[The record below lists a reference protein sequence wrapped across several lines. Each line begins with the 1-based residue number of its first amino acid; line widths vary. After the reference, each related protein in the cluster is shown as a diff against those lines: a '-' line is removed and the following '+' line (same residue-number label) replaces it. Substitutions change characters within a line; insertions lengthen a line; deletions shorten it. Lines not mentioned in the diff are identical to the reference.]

1 MRLQDCQ
8 GVFEDAGKPGARGLT
23 LLPSGYRLPPMPDP
37 TDAAQTRLE
46 PPSPTPGHEVEKPKA
61 KKPGIVRT
69 RPYHALKAIP
79 GIDRKLLDGIAAG
92 RSLLSLATQYAVD
105 DMSVLQRLQQYP
117 QYRTNLRIGLE
128 LRMDKREGELEVAET
143 NVGVTRADRLLGH
156 ARWLA
161 ERQVPDRFGL
171 TRPVGETAP
180 IQINI
185 HLDRAEAGVV
195 IDAVQLPQRNNP
207 DKPK

>member
-1 MRLQDCQ
+1 M
-8 GVFEDAGKPGARGLT
+8 AT
-23 LLPSGYRLPPMPDP
+23 P
-37 TDAAQTRLE
+37 TDAAQPILE
-46 PPSPTPGHEVEKPKA
+46 QPDPIPGSEVAKPKA
-61 KKPGIVRT
+61 KKPGIVRI

-79 GIDRKLLDGIAAG
+79 GIDRKLLDGVAAG

-117 QYRTNLRIGLE
+117 QYKTNLRIGLE
-128 LRMDKREGELEVAET
+128 LRMDKREGELEAAET

-195 IDAVQLPQRNNP
+195 IENAVPQQS
-207 DKPK
+207 DKPQ